1 MQPYVS
7 GSSKDASA
15 RDFQI
20 KETLTATLKNR
31 FATYGYQQIGTSAF
45 EYYDLYSSI
54 AGTVNKDEMLK
65 VIDSSGKVLVLR
77 PDMTIPIARMVSSR
91 QAATAGERLF
101 YVQNVFRQ
109 TDGELGSKESTQ
121 AGVEYFGENTAEN
134 NAEIIMLAVHTLR
147 DLEFAN
153 FKIEIGHAGFFKELI
168 KQAKL
173 SRVEIEQLQAMIQSK
188 NTTDIETF
196 LAGFELEEE
205 LKIAIKKLPH
215 LHGNP
220 AYVIPQAEEIVRNDA
235 MQELLQNLRDVY
247 EVLEAYEVEDAAV
260 FNLGLINNMNY
271 YTGVIFQGFVEN
283 FGKPVMMGGRYD
295 NLGEQFGSPLPAIG
309 FAFDIDDLLQA
320 RKQQKLSVP
329 EPGAPDFVIE
339 YTAEKQRDAF
349 RLAYQLREK
358 GLTVLT
364 FPAGSS
370 GGSVAAKRIK
380 LSQDGIACSPLLDEW
395 ADEDKETLA
404 QLFPEEKGDE

>member
-1 MQPYVS
+1 MEPYVS

-20 KETLTATLKNR
+20 KENLTATLKKR

-45 EYYDLYSSI
+45 EYYDLYASI
-54 AGTVNKDEMLK
+54 SGTVNKDEMLK

-77 PDMTIPIARMVSSR
+77 PDMTIPIARMVSSF
-91 QAATAGERLF
+91 QAPIAADKRLF

-109 TDGELGSKESTQ
+109 KDGELGSKESTQ

-134 NAEIIMLAVHTLR
+134 NAEIIMLAVHTLK

-168 KQAKL
+168 KQAEF
-173 SRVEIEQLQAMIQSK
+173 SRQETEQLQALIQSK

-196 LAGFELEEE
+196 LAGFSLEEE
-205 LKIAIKKLPH
+205 LKKAIKTLPY

-220 AYVIPQAEEIVRNDA
+220 AYVTGQAETIVRNKT
-235 MQELLQNLRDVY
+235 MQALLQNLREVY
-247 EVLEAYEVEDAAV
+247 EVLEAYEAGDAAV

-295 NLGEQFGSPLPAIG
+295 NLGEQFGSPFPAIG

-320 RKQQKLSVP
+320 RKQQNLSVP
-329 EPGAPDFVIE
+329 ENAVPDFVIE
-339 YTAEKQRDAF
+339 YTADKQRDAF

-358 GLTVLT
+358 GLIVLT
-364 FPAGSS
+364 FREGNSTLE
-370 GGSVAAKRIK
+370 GVKRIK
-380 LSQDGIACSPLLDEW
+380 LSDDGVSCYPSIS
-395 ADEDKETLA
+395 EDPETLA
-404 QLFPEEKGDE
+404 LLFPEKKGDE